1 MEDALSEGKPG
12 PLELALLLLRD
23 MFENNDD
30 DEEVFHGFYED
41 WITFHGRTLTRL
53 VSETYSLLAQSQPQ
67 TPEQQIRSYGGNNTY
82 KMIMMIWFIHSHTQA
97 HTHARTHI

>member
-1 MEDALSEGKPG
+1 MEDV
-12 PLELALLLLRD
+12 ELRQTRHAGIGIVIV

-53 VSETYSLLAQSQPQ
+53 VASTESTPNNRTTDSQLW
-67 TPEQQIRSYGGNNTY
+67 R
-82 KMIMMIWFIHSHTQA
+82 
-97 HTHARTHI
+97 

>member
-12 PLELALLLLRD
+12 TLELALLLLRD

-53 VSETYSLLAQSQPQ
+53 VSETYSLLA
-67 TPEQQIRSYGGNNTY
+67 
-82 KMIMMIWFIHSHTQA
+82 
-97 HTHARTHI
+97 